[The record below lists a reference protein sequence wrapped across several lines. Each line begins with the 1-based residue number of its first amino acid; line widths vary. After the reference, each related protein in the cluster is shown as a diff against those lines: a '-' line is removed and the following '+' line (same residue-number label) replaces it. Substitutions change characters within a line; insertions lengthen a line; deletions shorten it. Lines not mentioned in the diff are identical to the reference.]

1 MDISTI
7 LEYIKENGSATI
19 AEVCHKYGIG
29 YKEARSFFADLEQK
43 GLAKIE
49 GSGFVYCGKKE
60 SDSEDDEDDEDE
72 EEEGNE
78 TDIDEYIA
86 NLRRRLM
93 KRIMGERSDA
103 DDTRDD
109 EQKDEDESED
119 EEDSEEGAED
129 ESEDIE
135 DADDAEDA
143 EDAEDADD
151 AEDAATSLSR
161 CIEATKRSLAS
172 YKTNAQE
179 TESQGEDDEK
189 DWDEEPVS
197 ELEARADRE
206 RELLITELDG
216 LFKEGE
222 ATGAASVGG
231 ELEESKQ
238 NVIRELMRIEGEAV
252 AEGSTGG
259 KARRVGF
266 RHFIVAAID
275 DISVE
280 EHEYYDDVRADLFY
294 PDGTLYEI
302 SLMFD
307 HYFTDNGKTL
317 EYLVGK
323 MDVTDE
329 KVLAEI
335 RRTAAQYSA
344 ELVDNEL
351 IARVDL
357 DPQTALVNFMR
368 FAVAIDAV
376 AGINV

>member
-60 SDSEDDEDDEDE
+60 SDSEDDEDEEDE

-119 EEDSEEGAED
+119 EEDSEEGSED

-135 DADDAEDA
+135 E
-143 EDAEDADD
+143 AEDAD
-151 AEDAATSLSR
+151 DAATSLSR
-161 CIEATKRSLAS
+161 CIEATKRSLDS
-172 YKTNAQE
+172 YKKNAQE

-259 KARRVGF
+259 EARRVGF

-275 DISVE
+275 DILVE

-302 SLMFD
+302 NLMFD

-344 ELVDNEL
+344 ELVGNEL